1 MQPLSYVWHFHING
15 DIDLKRGFIVKMS
28 ASDAHVSEYSPDG
41 KLFANIDVQG
51 ILRIF
56 DTDTS
61 ELKQE
66 YTPNLHLSGPCSAL
80 LWIVTFTSVERKSKK
95 ARTSLNGAGALYIA
109 LGTTKGLVSLYS
121 YAEAKVERCLKGDGH
136 AGRITALEQ
145 GDLGKLFSCGED
157 CKVIEWSLTS
167 EKQLLSWSVGPE
179 KPSSL
184 AYMSASKS
192 LVVGSRQI
200 KVFSVETRELLQTF
214 TGHTSEVNLM
224 RKFVFEE
231 NKEYAVTASR
241 MERITCL
248 WEIGGQGKNC
258 PPFCA
263 LLMEDV
269 AYCLTCQ
276 MDEESNALQIASVT
290 RSGVIHI
297 YLIEIKS
304 VRAEKPIKPKLT
316 ISVASDSTTVIE
328 PISVIAATFQHSQRP
343 NEILFN
349 YGDRHF
355 MLFEHL
361 KPNFGEKMQVLI
373 RTKPRNLIKQISG
386 TKAKGTDAA
395 LKILNPIIDDR
406 QVDHKSSVTLGKRN
420 KKSADLSLESRLQNL
435 NLDIREN
442 KTAPQAECKV
452 HLLLQSLHSKDAVLL
467 RSVLCTND
475 VKTIQLTVQK
485 LPTRYIGTL
494 IDELTLLMHQKH
506 VNVEF
511 AMNWLK
517 ILAQTHSS
525 QLMAL
530 GAEELLNK
538 FGPCIGI
545 IEHRT
550 NCLKELS
557 KLNGRLQ
564 LLVNQLKRDTDTEP
578 NDFHSENLLVYED
591 DGKYELINLMWIEC
605 NLMLCLKTHQI
616 LKWKMLEE
624 RVIPTTRGKRIM
636 LKKIK
641 EQWIKITMTMRTW
654 KCELSTEFPPSLSS
668 TPNVNGVICRTT
680 IELVG
685 RLPGNTLCVLPPNV
699 CYQYWIQNGN
709 ASVTMSGPKSE
720 PPMPMLTTSVMDLL
734 VQPVHSP
741 DKTLLVNS
749 FICANSAITL
759 GMTLSQSTN
768 IGVSS
773 RLRKA
778 TCKTARFSVVLINSP
793 DIIASRA
800 SATRLTFANS
810 RSFPIISSLIKFFE

>member
-1 MQPLSYVWHFHING
+1 
-15 DIDLKRGFIVKMS
+15 MS
-28 ASDAHVSEYSPDG
+28 ASDVHVSEFSPDG
-41 KLFANIDVQG
+41 KLFAIIDGQG

-80 LWIVTFTSVERKSKK
+80 LWIVTFTSAERKSKK
-95 ARTSLNGAGALYIA
+95 ARTSLNTGALYIA
-109 LGTTKGLVSLYS
+109 LGTNKGLVSLYS

-145 GDLGKLFSCGED
+145 DGHGKLFSCGED
-157 CKVIEWSLTS
+157 SKVIEWSLTS
-167 EKQLLSWSVGPE
+167 EKQLSSWSVGPE
-179 KPSSL
+179 KPFSL
-184 AYMSASKS
+184 AFMSASSS

-200 KVFSVETRELLQTF
+200 KVFSVESRELLQTF

-231 NKEYAVTASR
+231 KEYAVTASR

-248 WEIGGQGKNC
+248 WEIGEQGKNR
-258 PPFCA
+258 PPFCT

-276 MDEESNALQIASVT
+276 MDKESNSLRIASVT

-297 YLIEIKS
+297 YLIDIKS
-304 VRAEKPIKPKLT
+304 VKAEKPIKPKLT
-316 ISVASDSTTVIE
+316 ISVASDGTTVE
-328 PISVIAATFQHSQRP
+328 PISVIAATFQHAQRP

-361 KPNFGEKMQVLI
+361 KPNFEEKMQVLI
-373 RTKPRNLIKQISG
+373 RTKPRNLVTQSSG
-386 TKAKGTDAA
+386 ANAKGTDAA
-395 LKILNPIIDDR
+395 LKVLNPIIEDR
-406 QVDHKSSVTLGKRN
+406 QVDYKYSVTLGKRN

-435 NLDIREN
+435 NLDKPEN

-485 LPTRYIGTL
+485 LPTRYIGAL

-530 GAEELLNK
+530 GADELLNK

-545 IEHRT
+545 IEHRA

-591 DGKYELINLMWIEC
+591 DDSSNSEMENAGSKSDSDDAW
-605 NLMLCLKTHQI
+605 
-616 LKWKMLEE
+616 EE
-624 RVIPTTRGKRIM
+624 DNVEEN
-636 LKKIK
+636 K
-641 EQWIKITMTMRTW
+641 ETMD
-654 KCELSTEFPPSLSS
+654 
-668 TPNVNGVICRTT
+668 
-680 IELVG
+680 
-685 RLPGNTLCVLPPNV
+685 
-699 CYQYWIQNGN
+699 QNN
-709 ASVTMSGPKSE
+709 DDDENME
-720 PPMPMLTTSVMDLL
+720 M
-734 VQPVHSP
+734 
-741 DKTLLVNS
+741 
-749 FICANSAITL
+749 
-759 GMTLSQSTN
+759 
-768 IGVSS
+768 
-773 RLRKA
+773 
-778 TCKTARFSVVLINSP
+778 
-793 DIIASRA
+793 
-800 SATRLTFANS
+800 
-810 RSFPIISSLIKFFE
+810 